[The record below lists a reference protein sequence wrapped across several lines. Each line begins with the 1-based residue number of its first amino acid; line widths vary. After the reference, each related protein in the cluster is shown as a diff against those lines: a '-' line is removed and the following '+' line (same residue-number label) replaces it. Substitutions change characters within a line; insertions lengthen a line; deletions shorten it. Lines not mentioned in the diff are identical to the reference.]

1 MKRTILFLAIMV
13 VSAGTFA
20 KDNFKLS
27 GRIDGVTNDTILIEY
42 VQFTPKKVISNYKI
56 PVKDGKFSFS
66 ARLNEAVEADLILK
80 SNTGN
85 HILAYFVPNEEAVFN
100 SPFDYVKQ
108 QWSGSQFYQQ
118 YQQIVDMLRPFRE
131 EFDVAKTLPDS
142 LRSLKNNEI
151 NSRLHS
157 LCMKY
162 IQDHPDDDVSATL
175 YFKVGYNYVITA
187 INSLT
192 PRVRNGRFK
201 ARIDFDEKYI
211 STTKKNSNARKA
223 VGNDTITIGTQMPEL
238 GLKDLDGKVLEFKS
252 LRGKYVVLDFWGSW
266 CTWCIKGFPK
276 LKEYYAKYSDR
287 MEIVGIDCND
297 TPEKWRAAV
306 EKHKVP
312 WLHVRSD
319 DGIAEAKFRIKG
331 YPYKVL
337 ISPEGVVLKAFVGE
351 NAAFYTYL
359 DEVLGGKGE
368 Y

>member
-27 GRIDGVTNDTILIEY
+27 GRIDGVTNDTLLIEY
-42 VQFTPKKVISNYKI
+42 VQLNPKKKI
-56 PVKDGKFSFS
+56 INCKVPVKDGQFSFS
-66 ARLNEAVEADLILK
+66 ARLVETCNATLTLK
-80 SNTGN
+80 SAPRKEFA
-85 HILAYFVPNEEAVFN
+85 AYFVPNEEAIFSGRLN
-100 SPFDYVKQ
+100 HFDEH
-108 QWSGSQFYQQ
+108 WGGSQFYQQ
-118 YQQIVDMLRPFRE
+118 YQSTLNLTRA
-131 EFDVAKTLPDS
+131 FDENGQDAKRMHAAVMEYVKAHP
-142 LRSLKNNEI
+142 NE
-151 NSRLHS
+151 
-157 LCMKY
+157 
-162 IQDHPDDDVSATL
+162 DATATL
-175 YFKVGYNYVITA
+175 IWATGTGNELAT
-187 INSLT
+187 INALT
-192 PRVRNGRFK
+192 PEVRNGRFK
-201 ARIDFDEKYI
+201 SILDKSVEFVTRFYKGR
-211 STTKKNSNARKA
+211 NARKT
-223 VGNDTITIGTQMPEL
+223 VSNDTITIGTQMPEL

-337 ISPEGVVLKAFVGE
+337 VSPEGVVLKAFVGE